1 MIRQWYGIA
10 KSTLLSS
17 RVAVSR
23 YAHSQNHISQSHP
36 EAQRVQGHKLS
47 VSRVE
52 NFRYVS
58 AAASSSVEPH
68 GPQNSRRD
76 VIVCIGWMGC
86 KEKHLDNVARLWLSL
101 SPMASIITYKPSP
114 FDVLWPRRG
123 VQTAERIVASLPHG
137 CRVVVHGFST
147 GGYLYSLMMHSFVS
161 AIRSHRCKVSGCVF
175 DCAVDMEGI
184 PDGMANAVSQ
194 HKLVQ
199 AIVRSM
205 TSMYL
210 SISYAVITHMYIK
223 ASDLF
228 KNPPAELQV
237 PILVLA
243 GGNDSIASVST
254 QEKVVLGWKSQGIP
268 CSIKIFDGSK
278 HCQLIVHSPQ
288 RYLAELRDFFAS
300 IDSPLGCF
308 KH

>member
-1 MIRQWYGIA
+1 MLLIRQWYGIA

-86 KEKHLDNVARLWLSL
+86 KEKHLDNVMIRCYGLFSYSNSCSAVQVARLWLSL

-237 PILVLA
+237 PVL
-243 GGNDSIASVST
+243 
-254 QEKVVLGWKSQGIP
+254 
-268 CSIKIFDGSK
+268 
-278 HCQLIVHSPQ
+278 
-288 RYLAELRDFFAS
+288 
-300 IDSPLGCF
+300 
-308 KH
+308 